1 MENSLILALDN
12 EDLTEIK
19 KIVNE
24 LCPPINIVKIG
35 PISFLNNHKELFDFL
50 STKKISVMF
59 DFKFFDIPNTM
70 SNSINFLFNNN
81 INIFTVHALAGETAL
96 RKLKNELDVFSKKT
110 SEIRPKMFAVTLLTS
125 FNQNEINSLNFKGTI
140 SDNVLNLAEKS
151 IKSGVDGL
159 VCSGEEISLIRKN
172 FGNDIKLLVPG
183 IRFNSNAND
192 QSRIVSP
199 RQAIDMGADYL
210 VLGRTLTEAND
221 RKSKLDDII
230 NSLKN

>member
-1 MENSLILALDN
+1 
-12 EDLTEIK
+12 
-19 KIVNE
+19 
-24 LCPPINIVKIG
+24 
-35 PISFLNNHKELFDFL
+35 
-50 STKKISVMF
+50 
-59 DFKFFDIPNTM
+59 
-70 SNSINFLFNNN
+70 
-81 INIFTVHALAGETAL
+81 
-96 RKLKNELDVFSKKT
+96 
-110 SEIRPKMFAVTLLTS
+110 MFAVTLLTS

-159 VCSGEEISLIRKN
+159 VCSEKNFSIRKN

>member
-1 MENSLILALDN
+1 MIIYQKIETFLDTN
-12 EDLTEIK
+12 NIEK
-19 KIVNE
+19 KIWIIDEN
-24 LCPPINIVKIG
+24 LFKLQNNRIL
-35 PISFLNNHKELFDFL
+35 SFLKNDKYFILESIEKNKNMQSYDN
-50 STKKISVMF
+50 I
-59 DFKFFDIPNTM
+59 
-70 SNSINFLFNNN
+70 INFLFNNN